1 MIPRL
6 KPYYNYEELVAA
18 LSFFRENSV
27 SEFEKEFA
35 TKLNSEYALAFAYGR
50 SALYAILKS
59 LNISNQEIIL
69 PAYTCVVVANA
80 IVHSGN
86 IPRFVDI
93 SLDDYNMN
101 LDLLEQNITEKTGA
115 IIATHLF
122 GYPLNVDLLNEIV
135 TSAEKKFGRKI
146 WRRYLL

>member
-1 MIPRL
+1 MQFW
-6 KPYYNYEELVAA
+6 NH
-18 LSFFRENSV
+18 
-27 SEFEKEFA
+27 
-35 TKLNSEYALAFAYGR
+35 
-50 SALYAILKS
+50 
-59 LNISNQEIIL
+59 EIIL

-135 TSAEKKFGRKI
+135 TSAEKKFGVSEQSLSFFI
-146 WRRYLL
+146 